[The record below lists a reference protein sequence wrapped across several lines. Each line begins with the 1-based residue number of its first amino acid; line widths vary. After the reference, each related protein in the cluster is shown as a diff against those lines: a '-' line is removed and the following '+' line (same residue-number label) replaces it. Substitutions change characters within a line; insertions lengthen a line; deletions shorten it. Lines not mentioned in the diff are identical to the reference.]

1 MSDTTEPTGQTTGQ
15 GELVLY
21 ASEDGSATF
30 FLRAQDGTVW
40 LTQMELAELF
50 QTSIPNVN
58 IHIKNVLEEG
68 ELQPEASIKEDLIVR
83 LEGKRQVKR
92 PVKLYNLGMILAVGF
107 RVKSPRGT
115 QFRQWAST
123 HLREYLVKGFVM
135 DDERMKDPVGWDY
148 FDELLQRIREIR
160 TSEKRFYQKVR
171 DLFALS
177 VDYKDSA
184 DTVGQFFAEVQN
196 KMLYAVTQQTAAEII
211 FKRADST
218 QPNMALTAWKA
229 GRVRKTDVIVAKNY
243 LNVLYLSS
251 HIVQTKR
258 DYYRLL
264 QAVRTEDTWEEWV
277 LYLLHAV
284 EVTAQQTI
292 ETMHAI
298 KAALFDYKHRI
309 RDGYKFYS
317 QDLIN
322 SLFLHPYTKIDF
334 IQRDLQVSRLT
345 AAKYLESLVQG
356 GFVRKQKVGRSS
368 YYINVALNKILLA
381 KG

>member
-1 MSDTTEPTGQTTGQ
+1 MSNTTEPTGQTTGQ

-40 LTQMELAELF
+40 LSQMELAELF

-68 ELQPEASIKEDLIVR
+68 ELQPEATIKEDLIVR

-92 PVKLYNLGMILAVGF
+92 PVKLYNLDMILAVGY

-115 QFRQWAST
+115 QFRQWATT

-148 FDELLQRIREIR
+148 YDELLQRIRDIR
-160 TSEKRFYQKVR
+160 ASEKRFYQKVR

-177 VDYKDSA
+177 VDYKDNA
-184 DTVGQFFAEVQN
+184 DTVGYFFAEVQN

-211 FKRADST
+211 VKRADPT

-243 LNVLYLSS
+243 LNADE
-251 HIVQTKR
+251 I
-258 DYYRLL
+258 DLL
-264 QAVRTEDTWEEWV
+264 NRM
-277 LYLLHAV
+277 
-284 EVTAQQTI
+284 VTA
-292 ETMHAI
+292 
-298 KAALFDYKHRI
+298 
-309 RDGYKFYS
+309 
-317 QDLIN
+317 
-322 SLFLHPYTKIDF
+322 FLEFAELRTRLRKQLVMADWRQYVDSF
-334 IQRDLQVSRLT
+334 IQFNESPLLKGVGRMSHDAMLKIVHGRYEEFEEHRRKAEAIEADSVDMKELEQAEKRLT
-345 AAKYLESLVQG
+345 RKG
-356 GFVRKQKVGRSS
+356 GRDVS
-368 YYINVALNKILLA
+368 
-381 KG
+381 

>member
-1 MSDTTEPTGQTTGQ
+1 MSDTTGPTGQTTGQ

-58 IHIKNVLEEG
+58 IHIKNVLDEG
-68 ELQPEASIKEDLIVR
+68 ELQPEATIKEDLIVR

-92 PVKLYNLGMILAVGF
+92 PVKLYNLGMILAVGY

-135 DDERMKDPVGWDY
+135 DDERLKDPVGWDY

-184 DTVGQFFAEVQN
+184 DTVGHFFAEVQN

-211 FKRADST
+211 VKRADST

-243 LNVLYLSS
+243 LNADEIDHLN
-251 HIVQTKR
+251 R
-258 DYYRLL
+258 M
-264 QAVRTEDTWEEWV
+264 
-277 LYLLHAV
+277 
-284 EVTAQQTI
+284 VTA
-292 ETMHAI
+292 
-298 KAALFDYKHRI
+298 
-309 RDGYKFYS
+309 
-317 QDLIN
+317 
-322 SLFLHPYTKIDF
+322 FLEFAELRTRQRKQLVMADWRQYVDSF
-334 IQRDLQVSRLT
+334 IQFN
-345 AAKYLESLVQG
+345 ESPLLKG
-356 GFVRKQKVGRSS
+356 VGRMSHD
-368 YYINVALNKILLA
+368 AMLKIVHGRYEEFDEQRRKAEASEADSADMKELEQAEKQLTK
-381 KG
+381 KGGRDAS

>member
-1 MSDTTEPTGQTTGQ
+1 MSDTTEPNEPSTGQ

-21 ASEDGSATF
+21 ASEDGRATF

-50 QTSIPNVN
+50 QTSVPNVN

-68 ELQPEASIKEDLIVR
+68 ELQPEATIKEDLIVR
-83 LEGKRQVKR
+83 MEGKRQVKR
-92 PVKLYNLGMILAVGF
+92 PVKLYNLDMILAVGY
-107 RVKSPRGT
+107 RVKSLRGT
-115 QFRQWAST
+115 QFRQWATT

-184 DTVGQFFAEVQN
+184 ETVGHFFAEVQN

-211 FKRADST
+211 VKRADPT

-229 GRVRKTDVIVAKNY
+229 GRIRKTDVIIAKNY
-243 LNVLYLSS
+243 LNADEIDHLN
-251 HIVQTKR
+251 R
-258 DYYRLL
+258 M
-264 QAVRTEDTWEEWV
+264 
-277 LYLLHAV
+277 
-284 EVTAQQTI
+284 VTA
-292 ETMHAI
+292 
-298 KAALFDYKHRI
+298 
-309 RDGYKFYS
+309 
-317 QDLIN
+317 
-322 SLFLHPYTKIDF
+322 FLEFAELRTRQRKQLVMADWRQYVDNF
-334 IQRDLQVSRLT
+334 IQFNESPLLKGVGRMSHDAMLKIVYGRYEEFDEQRRKAEAIEADSADMNELEQAEKRLT
-345 AAKYLESLVQG
+345 KKG
-356 GFVRKQKVGRSS
+356 GRDVS
-368 YYINVALNKILLA
+368 
-381 KG
+381 

>member
-21 ASEDGSATF
+21 ASEDGRATF

-68 ELQPEASIKEDLIVR
+68 ELQPEATIKEDLIVR

-92 PVKLYNLGMILAVGF
+92 PVKLYNLSMILAVGY

-115 QFRQWAST
+115 QFRQWATT

-160 TSEKRFYQKVR
+160 ASEKRFYQKVR

-177 VDYKDSA
+177 VDYKDSV

-211 FKRADST
+211 VKRADPT

-243 LNVLYLSS
+243 LTADEIDHLN
-251 HIVQTKR
+251 R
-258 DYYRLL
+258 M
-264 QAVRTEDTWEEWV
+264 
-277 LYLLHAV
+277 
-284 EVTAQQTI
+284 VTAFLEFAELRTRQRKQLVMADWRLYVDSFIQFNESPLLKGVGRMSHDAMLKIVHGRYEEFDEQRRKVEATNADAEDLKVLEQI
-292 ETMHAI
+292 ERAAI
-298 KAALFDYKHRI
+298 KKGI
-309 RDGYKFYS
+309 
-317 QDLIN
+317 
-322 SLFLHPYTKIDF
+322 
-334 IQRDLQVSRLT
+334 SR
-345 AAKYLESLVQG
+345 
-356 GFVRKQKVGRSS
+356 
-368 YYINVALNKILLA
+368 
-381 KG
+381 

>member
-68 ELQPEASIKEDLIVR
+68 ELQPEATIKEDLIVR

-92 PVKLYNLGMILAVGF
+92 PVKLYNLDMILAVGY

-115 QFRQWAST
+115 QFRQWATT

-184 DTVGQFFAEVQN
+184 ETVGHFFAEVQN
-196 KMLYAVTQQTAAEII
+196 KMLFAVTQQTAAEII
-211 FKRADST
+211 VKRADST

-243 LNVLYLSS
+243 LN
-251 HIVQTKR
+251 
-258 DYYRLL
+258 
-264 QAVRTEDTWEEWV
+264 AEEIDH
-277 LYLLHAV
+277 LNRM
-284 EVTAQQTI
+284 VTA
-292 ETMHAI
+292 
-298 KAALFDYKHRI
+298 
-309 RDGYKFYS
+309 
-317 QDLIN
+317 
-322 SLFLHPYTKIDF
+322 FLEFAELRTRQRKQLVMADWRQYVDSF
-334 IQRDLQVSRLT
+334 IQFN
-345 AAKYLESLVQG
+345 ESPLLKG
-356 GFVRKQKVGRSS
+356 VGRVSHDAMLKIVHGRYEEFDEQRRKAES
-368 YYINVALNKILLA
+368 IEADSVDMKELEQAAERLNK
-381 KG
+381 KGARDAS

>member
-30 FLRAQDGTVW
+30 FLRARDGTVW

-68 ELQPEASIKEDLIVR
+68 ELQPEATIKEDLIVR

-92 PVKLYNLGMILAVGF
+92 PVKLHNLDMILAVGY

-115 QFRQWAST
+115 QFRQWATT

-184 DTVGQFFAEVQN
+184 DTVGHFFAEVQN

-211 FKRADST
+211 VKRADST

-243 LNVLYLSS
+243 LNADEIDHLN
-251 HIVQTKR
+251 R
-258 DYYRLL
+258 M
-264 QAVRTEDTWEEWV
+264 
-277 LYLLHAV
+277 
-284 EVTAQQTI
+284 VTA
-292 ETMHAI
+292 
-298 KAALFDYKHRI
+298 
-309 RDGYKFYS
+309 
-317 QDLIN
+317 
-322 SLFLHPYTKIDF
+322 FLEFAELRTRQRKQLVMADWRQYVDSF
-334 IQRDLQVSRLT
+334 IQFNESPLLKGVGRMSHDAMLKIVHGRYEEFDGQRRKTEAIEADSVDLKELEQAEKRLT
-345 AAKYLESLVQG
+345 KKG
-356 GFVRKQKVGRSS
+356 GLDVS
-368 YYINVALNKILLA
+368 
-381 KG
+381 

>member
-1 MSDTTEPTGQTTGQ
+1 MSDTTEPNEPATGQ

-21 ASEDGSATF
+21 ASEDGNATF

-50 QTSIPNVN
+50 QTSVPNVN

-68 ELQPEASIKEDLIVR
+68 ELQPEATIKEDLIVR

-92 PVKLYNLGMILAVGF
+92 PVKLYNLDMILAVGY

-115 QFRQWAST
+115 QFRQWATT

-160 TSEKRFYQKVR
+160 ASEKRFYQKVR

-177 VDYKDSA
+177 VDYKDNA
-184 DTVGQFFAEVQN
+184 ETVGHFFAEVQN

-211 FKRADST
+211 VKRADPT

-243 LNVLYLSS
+243 LNADEIDHLN
-251 HIVQTKR
+251 R
-258 DYYRLL
+258 M
-264 QAVRTEDTWEEWV
+264 
-277 LYLLHAV
+277 
-284 EVTAQQTI
+284 VTA
-292 ETMHAI
+292 
-298 KAALFDYKHRI
+298 
-309 RDGYKFYS
+309 
-317 QDLIN
+317 
-322 SLFLHPYTKIDF
+322 FLEFAELRTRQRKQLVMADWRQYVDNF
-334 IQRDLQVSRLT
+334 IQFN
-345 AAKYLESLVQG
+345 ESPLLKG
-356 GFVRKQKVGRSS
+356 VGRMSHD
-368 YYINVALNKILLA
+368 AMLKIVHGRYEEFDEQRRKAEAIEADSVDMKELEQAEKQLTK
-381 KG
+381 KGESDAS

>member
-1 MSDTTEPTGQTTGQ
+1 MSDITEPTSGK

-50 QTSIPNVN
+50 QTSVPNVN

-68 ELQPEASIKEDLIVR
+68 ELQPEATIKEDLIVR
-83 LEGKRQVKR
+83 MEGKRQVKR
-92 PVKLYNLGMILAVGF
+92 PVKLYNLDMILAVGY

-115 QFRQWAST
+115 QFRQWATT

-177 VDYKDSA
+177 VDYKDNA
-184 DTVGQFFAEVQN
+184 DTVGHFFAEVQN

-211 FKRADST
+211 VKRADPT

-229 GRVRKTDVIVAKNY
+229 GSVRKTDVIVAKNY
-243 LNVLYLSS
+243 LNADEIDHLNRMVSAFLEFAEL
-251 HIVQTKR
+251 
-258 DYYRLL
+258 
-264 QAVRTEDTWEEWV
+264 RTRQRKQLVMADWRQYV
-277 LYLLHAV
+277 
-284 EVTAQQTI
+284 
-292 ETMHAI
+292 
-298 KAALFDYKHRI
+298 D
-309 RDGYKFYS
+309 
-317 QDLIN
+317 N
-322 SLFLHPYTKIDF
+322 F
-334 IQRDLQVSRLT
+334 IQFNESPLLKGVGRMSHDAMLKIVHGRYEEFDEQRRKAEAIEADNVDMKELEQAEKRLT
-345 AAKYLESLVQG
+345 KKG
-356 GFVRKQKVGRSS
+356 GRDAS
-368 YYINVALNKILLA
+368 
-381 KG
+381 

>member
-68 ELQPEASIKEDLIVR
+68 ELQPEATIKEDLIVR
-83 LEGKRQVKR
+83 LEGRRQVKR
-92 PVKLYNLGMILAVGF
+92 PVKLYNLSMILAVGY

-115 QFRQWAST
+115 QFRQWATT

-160 TSEKRFYQKVR
+160 ASEKRFYQKVR

-177 VDYKDSA
+177 VDYKDSV
-184 DTVGQFFAEVQN
+184 DTVGHFFAEVQN

-211 FKRADST
+211 VKRADPT

-243 LNVLYLSS
+243 LNADEIDHLN
-251 HIVQTKR
+251 R
-258 DYYRLL
+258 M
-264 QAVRTEDTWEEWV
+264 
-277 LYLLHAV
+277 
-284 EVTAQQTI
+284 VTAFLEFAELRTRQRKQ
-292 ETMHAI
+292 
-298 KAALFDYKHRI
+298 L
-309 RDGYKFYS
+309 
-317 QDLIN
+317 LIADWRQYVD
-322 SLFLHPYTKIDF
+322 SF
-334 IQRDLQVSRLT
+334 IQFN
-345 AAKYLESLVQG
+345 ESPLLKG
-356 GFVRKQKVGRSS
+356 VGRMSHD
-368 YYINVALNKILLA
+368 AMLKIVHGRYEEFDEQRRKAEAIEADSVDMKELEEIERMA
-381 KG
+381 PKNEGEK